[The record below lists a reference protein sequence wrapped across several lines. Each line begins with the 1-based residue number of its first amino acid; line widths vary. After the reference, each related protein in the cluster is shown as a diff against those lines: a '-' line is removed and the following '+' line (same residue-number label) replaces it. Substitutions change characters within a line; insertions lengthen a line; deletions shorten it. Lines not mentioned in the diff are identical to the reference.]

1 MERVKTVSGLT
12 GPDRLPPAGMRWWWM
27 ASLSSTSPLHPDLQ
41 VFADGTKI
49 AADLNNL

>member
-1 MERVKTVSGLT
+1 MERVNWPYR
-12 GPDRLPPAGMRWWWM
+12 PDRRPPARNRWWGM
-27 ASLSSTSPLHPDLQ
+27 ASLSSTSTLHPDLQ